1 MDSFLKTKGMA
12 RVSKNG
18 QTGANI
24 KDTGT
29 PTKYPE
35 RVK

>member
-1 MDSFLKTKGMA
+1 MDSFLRINGMA

-29 PTKYPE
+29 PIEYPE